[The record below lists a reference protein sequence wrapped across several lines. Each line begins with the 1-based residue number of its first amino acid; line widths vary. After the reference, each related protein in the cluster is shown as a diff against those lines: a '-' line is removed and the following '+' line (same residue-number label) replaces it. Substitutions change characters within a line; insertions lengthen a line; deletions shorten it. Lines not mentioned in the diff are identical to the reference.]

1 MTVEGE
7 VGRNIRLDLAYEGTL
22 FHGFGIQP
30 NRRTVQEVLE
40 EALTRSLGGEQVRVT
55 AAGRTD
61 AGVHASGQV
70 VSFTTRGRL
79 AAQDLLRAANAYL
92 PEDVIVHAAAEA
104 APELDAR
111 RSALRRHYRYL
122 IWNGRLPSLWMRR
135 WSWHQS
141 STLDLDAMRAAAD
154 TVLGTRDFASF
165 LGHRSQEPAGRPTVR
180 TVERA
185 DWWQDGP
192 LIGFEITANAF
203 LRHMV
208 RGIVGTLIEVG
219 RGRLEPAQFGT
230 ILEAVDRK
238 RAGPNAPALGLI
250 LTGVEYPDQFE
261 VTRADPGTRLHCTDQ
276 DRCQENPRPAWGL
289 GDRSGGRSDVL
300 SDMIGSRRATGVS

>member
-1 MTVEGE
+1 MTDG
-7 VGRNIRLDLAYEGTL
+7 GGANRNIRLDLAYEGTRYY
-22 FHGFGIQP
+22 GFGLQP

-40 EALTRSLGGEQVRVT
+40 EALARSLGGEQVRVT

-79 AAQDLLRAANAYL
+79 AGSELLRAANAHL
-92 PEDVIVHAAAEA
+92 PEDVIVHGAAEA
-104 APELDAR
+104 PPDFDAR

-122 IWNGRLPSLWMRR
+122 IWNARVPDIWWRRWAWHLTGRLDQAQM
-135 WSWHQS
+135 Q
-141 STLDLDAMRAAAD
+141 AAAD
-154 TVLGTRDFASF
+154 RLLGTRDFASF
-165 LGHRSQEPAGRPTVR
+165 LGHRSQEPAGRTTVR
-180 TVERA
+180 TIERA
-185 DWWQDGP
+185 RWWQDGP
-192 LIGFEITANAF
+192 ILGFEITANAF

-238 RAGPNAPALGLI
+238 RAGPNAPAHGLV
-250 LTGVEYPDQFE
+250 LTGVDYPAHYA
-261 VTRADPGTRLHCTDQ
+261 VSRAGPGTTEERFAGC
-276 DRCQENPRPAWGL
+276 PGPGWPF
-289 GDRSGGRSDVL
+289 GDRSGGRSDVP
-300 SDMIGSRRATGVS
+300 SDTIGSRRATGVS